1 MTTDMNKMFSDMLG
15 SFPMDS
21 SAMQGAFK
29 TQAALAEKLSRVVLD
44 AAETS
49 TEISAGWTKD
59 TIAKMQGVATV
70 KDEATDY
77 SKAMTEFASAQAE
90 STSETMA
97 RFAEVA
103 KKVQMETVEMMLSA
117 GKETAGDMTASSQ
130 AAATKTSDA
139 ASKMTDNVASKM
151 ADNAAKPAVVVNK

>member
-1 MTTDMNKMFSDMLG
+1 MTNDMNKMFTEMLG
-15 SFPMDS
+15 AFPMDT

-49 TEISAGWTKD
+49 TEISAGWTKE
-59 TIAKMQGVATV
+59 TLAKMQDVATV
-70 KDEATDY
+70 KDEPADY
-77 SKAMTEFASAQAE
+77 SKAMSEFASAQAE
-90 STSETMA
+90 STAETMA

-117 GKETAGDMTASSQ
+117 GKETADDVVSGSQ
-130 AAATKTSDA
+130 AAASKMNDA
-139 ASKMTDNVASKM
+139 AKQSVESVS
-151 ADNAAKPAVVVNK
+151 KPAAAVAK